1 MKLSF
6 SKAILKLENNKK
18 ILERKSK
25 IHKYK
30 GYVKGD

>member
-6 SKAILKLENNKK
+6 TKDILKLENNKK

-25 IHKYK
+25 MRKYK